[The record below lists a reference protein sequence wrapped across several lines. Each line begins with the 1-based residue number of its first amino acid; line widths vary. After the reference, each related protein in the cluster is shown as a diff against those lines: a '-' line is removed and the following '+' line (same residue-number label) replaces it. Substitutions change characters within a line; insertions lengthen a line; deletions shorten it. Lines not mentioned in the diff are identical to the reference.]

1 MNALFALSLSSFLDI
16 LRRPATKVIASIGVI
31 AILTLRYFS
40 AFGLGY
46 EVIQLKEL
54 AVYTAGLMAIVAAIV
69 FVLPREDE
77 DSSSMLQIL
86 TRPVPVWQVSLGLF
100 LGRFAVI
107 GGLIV
112 LWGLASYAALLW
124 FELADP
130 MMFGYRGADSAFTE
144 SLDLAIP
151 LLGQWLAAGVF
162 LALLLPSSRSRRTV
176 VIAAFGIGIYVVG
189 NTAASLG
196 DVLVR
201 VLPDLSRYDLTE
213 GLWSS
218 GSSSSLLM
226 LIVHA
231 IVWTFIGILM
241 DSLALRGQTS

>member
-1 MNALFALSLSSFLDI
+1 MNALFALSISSFLDI
-16 LRRPATKVIASIGVI
+16 LRRPATKVIASIGII

-112 LWGLASYAALLW
+112 LWGLAGYAALLW

-130 MMFGYRGADSAFTE
+130 MMFTYRGADSAFME
-144 SLDLAIP
+144 SLDLATP

-162 LALLLPSSRSRRTV
+162 LALLLPASRSRRTV

-241 DSLALRGQTS
+241 DSLALRSQTS